1 MCQKSIKLYYNICT
15 IISSLWNL
23 QYQRA
28 LAVPFHKHLCN
39 QKLCASATALSHSA
53 RCDSNLF
60 MQNSHYFKFTL
71 HSGALSHFHQQPICT
86 ELALRCHSILALMLL
101 IFMETITLNTA
112 KTFYVLVTI
121 IKPKTIKKPRTLL
134 KYFC

>member
-1 MCQKSIKLYYNICT
+1 
-15 IISSLWNL
+15 
-23 QYQRA
+23 
-28 LAVPFHKHLCN
+28 
-39 QKLCASATALSHSA
+39 
-53 RCDSNLF
+53 
-60 MQNSHYFKFTL
+60 
-71 HSGALSHFHQQPICT
+71 
-86 ELALRCHSILALMLL
+86 MLL